1 MENIFGRYVMSYF
14 YFYIG
19 HIISKPM
26 LWFDWA
32 FLYKSYNYLMIKSS
46 DIQHKT
52 GKGPWKRP

>member
-1 MENIFGRYVMSYF
+1 MSYF
-14 YFYIG
+14 YYYIG

-32 FLYKSYNYLMIKSS
+32 FLYKSYNFVMLKSA

>member
-1 MENIFGRYVMSYF
+1 MSYF
-14 YFYIG
+14 YYYIG
-19 HIISKPM
+19 CIISKPM

-32 FLYKSYNYLMIKSS
+32 FLYKSYNFVMLKSA